1 MTTLRR
7 IWQWA
12 WGLRLYILAAL
23 FVALVIA
30 MAASLVGYG
39 QRQNRQDAQRDQDE
53 AAARA
58 QIVRITADE
67 ATIQTLVDQN
77 RRSINNNSA
86 MLGTSRL
93 DISDLRAIIAQTKD
107 EVVRQLD
114 GLPSVGLPTPTDT
127 VAAKLIA
134 LLDRLDKLDAIV
146 ARLDARVAALEAAA
160 SSARGEPRPTPTGT
174 PARSPRAQPGPRP
187 APEEHCIVQHVA
199 FCASAKP

>member
-1 MTTLRR
+1 MVVAFTL
-7 IWQWA
+7 A
-12 WGLRLYILAAL
+12 
-23 FVALVIA
+23 F
-30 MAASLVGYG
+30 AASIVFSV
-39 QRQNRQDAQRDQDE
+39 QWQNRRDAQRDRDE

-114 GLPSVGLPTPTDT
+114 GLPSVGLTTPTDT

-146 ARLDARVAALEAAA
+146 ARLDARVAALEADA
-160 SSARGEPRPTPTGT
+160 SSARGKPRPTPTGT

-187 APEEHCIVQHVA
+187 APEEHCIVRHLA

>member
-1 MTTLRR
+1 MLLRMCK
-7 IWQWA
+7 WA
-12 WGLRLYILAAL
+12 WGLRLYILSAAA
-23 FVALVIA
+23 VAMLIA
-30 MAASLVGYG
+30 IVASVVLSA

-134 LLDRLDKLDAIV
+134 LLDRLDKLDGLV
-146 ARLDARVAALEAAA
+146 ARLDARVAALEASASQSAA
-160 SSARGEPRPTPTGT
+160 APRPAPTGT
-174 PARSPRAQPGPRP
+174 PARSPRAEPGPRPAP

>member
-7 IWQWA
+7 IWRWA
-12 WGLRLYILAAL
+12 WGLRLYILAAMV
-23 FVALVIA
+23 VAFTLA
-30 MAASLVGYG
+30 FAASIVFSV
-39 QRQNRQDAQRDQDE
+39 QWQNRRDAQRDRDE

-134 LLDRLDKLDAIV
+134 LLDRLDKLDEIV
-146 ARLDARVAALEAAA
+146 VRLDARVTALEASA
-160 SSARGEPRPTPTGT
+160 SQSPATTRPTPSGT
-174 PARSPRAQPGPRP
+174 PTRSPRAETGPRP
-187 APEEHCIVQHVA
+187 APDEHCIVQHVA